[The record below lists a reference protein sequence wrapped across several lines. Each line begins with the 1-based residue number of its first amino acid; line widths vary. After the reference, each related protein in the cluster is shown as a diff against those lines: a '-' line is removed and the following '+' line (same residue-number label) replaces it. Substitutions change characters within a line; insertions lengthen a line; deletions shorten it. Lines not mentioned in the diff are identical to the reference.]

1 MLMTGKHT
9 QSYLSMRNPKQ
20 AQRSSLLTDFVRDI
34 WLPLIKTR
42 KASWQVDERIAKKH
56 ILPALGGKHL
66 NEIDKDTVLHWL
78 QSFDRQDCALTTRN
92 RRLDVLKSIC
102 NLAVEKGYLSEA
114 PTYHVPSV
122 RVEKKEGPSLNYDK
136 FSTLLER
143 LKQSDRKEAK
153 AIALLLVTG
162 ARKSEILTARWENLF
177 PEERVLLVP
186 ERIQSRCRKI
196 WLSAEALHIVHS
208 IPRHRGSPWIF
219 PGRDVKRPM
228 SDVFLFW
235 KELRAE
241 FGLNTLRICDLRHVF
256 AEWQLKSGTSP
267 AVLQRCLGIVDMR
280 QFNRHILH
288 NLPSPI

>member
-1 MLMTGKHT
+1 
-9 QSYLSMRNPKQ
+9 MRGRKQ
-20 AQRSSLLTDFVRDI
+20 AQLSSLLADFVRDI

-42 KASWQVDERIAKKH
+42 KASWLVDERIAKKH
-56 ILPALGGKHL
+56 ILPALGGKYL
-66 NEIDKDTVLHWL
+66 DEIDKNTILHWL

-102 NLAVEKGYLSEA
+102 NLAVEKGYLLEA
-114 PTYHVPSV
+114 PTHHVPCV
-122 RVEKKEGPSLNYDK
+122 RVEKNEGPSLNYDK
-136 FSTLLER
+136 FSALLNR
-143 LKQSDRKEAK
+143 LKQSDKKEAK

-177 PEERVLLVP
+177 PEEHVFLAP
-186 ERIQSRCRKI
+186 GITPSRCRKI
-196 WLSAEALHIVHS
+196 WLSAEALRIVHS

-219 PGRDVKRPM
+219 PGRDVKRPI

-241 FGLNTLRICDLRHVF
+241 FGLNTVRICDLRHIF

-267 AVLQRCLGIVDMR
+267 AVLQRCLVLR
-280 QFNRHILH
+280 
-288 NLPSPI
+288 P